1 MKSHEGG
8 YPGTNATRVA
18 IAILLSQAFL
28 AEWLLRKLTLLYDGP
43 GAGLVK
49 CNLMIAGIALIP
61 LFLGIM
67 YVVCRLTSNVLGDIA
82 AVPALIASLLLAGI
96 AEIGYVVVFPVL
108 LAVVFVRRLLAAP
121 EIPSRVKKE
130 TVVIVAGALLVMVVI
145 VGMLYLAYQ
154 NGRFK
159 GLFI

>member
-28 AEWLLRKLTLLYDGP
+28 AEWLMRKLTLLYDGP

-96 AEIGYVVVFPVL
+96 AEICRSLSSAAGRCVCP
-108 LAVVFVRRLLAAP
+108 ASSRRAGD
-121 EIPSRVKKE
+121 S
-130 TVVIVAGALLVMVVI
+130 VAGKKGDCRHCSGRTFGDGCHRRHALPGI
-145 VGMLYLAYQ
+145 SE
-154 NGRFK
+154 RSF
-159 GLFI
+159 